1 MKRILLLLLILFNL
15 VDFWTT
21 FQIYE
26 SFGIDIEKNPL
37 MWHLIDFCGIYGILY
52 FKAGILLFL
61 LAAFRYIKTY
71 LLVPPVLAYFVLM
84 VYQLSNFHNL
94 VSTW

>member
-37 MWHLIDFCGIYGILY
+37 MWRLIDSCGIYGILY
-52 FKAGILLFL
+52 LKAGILLFL
-61 LAAFRYIKTY
+61 LAAFRHIKTY

-84 VYQLSNFHNL
+84 IYQLSNLYHL
-94 VSTW
+94 AATW